1 MNEQKDEKIIDKAY
15 VAYTFIDEQTS
26 KELGDRTYTLA
37 PNFRLTRPTRCN
49 LVALALKRFFDVQ
62 TQDEQ
67 ILKSINGCVDGVYF
81 YATTIERAVMVGV
94 SRNPIGVSGQ
104 VPFDIYE
111 PEEYVAR
118 YFNAAEIEQCRQNG
132 FADETTYIM
141 FAKKLAFKHKHTERT
156 FGDFTTMD
164 TTEQAVYTLHKDH
177 CDGRD
182 YYLVAT
188 DTAEFV
194 KIDIQSVK
202 PEISKPPR

>member
-1 MNEQKDEKIIDKAY
+1 MNEQKDNNKVDKAY

-37 PNFRLTRPTRCN
+37 PNFRLTRPTRRN
-49 LVALALKRFFDVQ
+49 MVALALKRFFGVQ
-62 TQDEQ
+62 TQDESL
-67 ILKSINGCVDGVYF
+67 LKSLNGCVDGVYF
-81 YATTIERAVMVGV
+81 CATTIERAVIVGV
-94 SRNPIGVSGQ
+94 SRNPIGVGGQ
-104 VPFDIYE
+104 IPFDIYE

-118 YFNAAEIEQCRQNG
+118 YFNAAEVEECRQNA

-141 FAKKLAFKHKHTERT
+141 FAKKMAFKHKHPERT
-156 FGDFTTMD
+156 FGDFMTMD

-194 KIDIQSVK
+194 KIDIEEVK